1 MNKKLKIILGVLLVV
16 SVIAAFAAYLR
27 TVNIEVLNPKG
38 TIASKQKDLIVFAAA
53 LSLLV
58 VIPVYALAFTFLIKY
73 KETNKK
79 ATYKPDWD
87 SDIRLETVWWGI
99 PITLIL
105 ILSIVTWNSSH
116 ALDPFKPLNSTATP
130 LEVQVVALQWK
141 WLFIYPEQHVAT
153 VNYAQIPTNRPINF
167 TITSD
172 APMNSFW
179 VPQLGGQ
186 IYAMSGMSTQLH
198 LMASET
204 GSYNGSS
211 ANISGAGFAGMTF
224 KVNATNQSEFDNWV
238 TWAHQS
244 QDFLNTESYALL
256 AAPSQNNW
264 PATYAPVQQ
273 GLYDTIIAKYMLHPA
288 LHDDHESAQMNM
300 YGGQN

>member
-1 MNKKLKIILGVLLVV
+1 MSKKLKIVLGVLVAIG
-16 SVIAAFAAYLR
+16 VIVAAVLYLR
-27 TVNIEVLNPKG
+27 SVNVEVLNPKG
-38 TIASKQKDLIVFAAA
+38 TIAHKQRDLIIFAAS
-53 LSLLV
+53 LSLFV
-58 VIPVYALAFTFLIKY
+58 VIPVYTLAFTFMIKY
-73 KETNKK
+73 KETNKN
-79 ATYKPDWD
+79 ATYAPEWD
-87 SDIRLETVWWGI
+87 GDKRLESIWWGI

-116 ALDPFKPLNSTATP
+116 ALDPFKPLNSTAKP
-130 LEVQVVALQWK
+130 LEVEVVALQWK

-153 VNYAQIPTNRPINF
+153 VNYAQIPIDRPVNF

-179 VPQLGGQ
+179 IPQLGGQ

-198 LMASET
+198 LMATEV

-224 KVNATNQSEFDNWV
+224 KMNATNQSEFDNWV

-244 QDFLNTESYALL
+244 QDFLNTESYAIL
-256 AAPSQNNW
+256 AQPSENNW
-264 PATYAPVQQ
+264 PATYAPVDP

-288 LHDDHESAQMNM
+288 LRDDHVNENAMTQMS
-300 YGGQN
+300 GG